1 MDKPT
6 LVDYAR
12 LMSTLFTEFRQT
24 GAVELKHQN
33 LHTYEN
39 RALLL
44 FFMLMQ
50 FRRITGF
57 KTQQRWLERH
67 SEMVQFL
74 GLESSPSRWTL
85 SRRYKQL
92 AGVVTAFT
100 APALKQLFQSWCR
113 SNRHYPRRKCARP
126 ESS

>member
-12 LMSTLFTEFRQT
+12 LISTLFTQFQQT
-24 GAVELKHQN
+24 EAVELIYQN

-67 SEMVQFL
+67 PEMVQFL
-74 GLESSPSRWTL
+74 GLENSPSRWTL

-100 APALKQLFQSWCR
+100 AFVDEPDA
-113 SNRHYPRRKCARP
+113 
-126 ESS
+126 

>member
-12 LMSTLFTEFRQT
+12 LISTLFTQFQQT
-24 GAVELKHQN
+24 GAVELIYQN

-50 FRRITGF
+50 FRRIIGF
-57 KTQQRWLERH
+57 KTQQRWLESH
-67 SEMVQFL
+67 PEMVHFL
-74 GLESSPSRWTL
+74 GLESTPSRWTL
-85 SRRYKQL
+85 SQRAHTK
-92 AGVVTAFT
+92 A
-100 APALKQLFQSWCR
+100 APTLKYTS
-113 SNRHYPRRKCARP
+113 
-126 ESS
+126 EMGT